1 MWMKCS
7 RASGG
12 LVHLVSGRVGWLKL
26 SIEGKVDICQSTQT
40 GRGIWVEREAVHFR
54 KL

>member
-12 LVHLVSGRVGWLKL
+12 LVHLVSGRMGQLEL
-26 SIEGKVDICQSTQT
+26 SIEGKVDICQSNQT
-40 GRGIWVEREAVHFR
+40 GKGIWVEREAVYFR